1 MRSQSYIASFL
12 LRSVVVLG
20 ASALVACSVKTTDSD
35 GNIPGTNIDPDD
47 IDDMIDDAANNIEI
61 CDGMTFNELQHSNG
75 LSDGCRDLINSYLPQ
90 PEDNFSGQL
99 IVLGNYIDS
108 DGSVVIALHGADA
121 QGNAIDQSAFA
132 EATVSVDGTI
142 LSAQAA
148 QPTPIGDAGAD
159 AGASLSAEAGVS
171 LEGQFSFTFSA
182 DITGE
187 LLSLQFVNDYSASMR
202 DDDLDIV
209 STIHSDIL
217 DVLPQAIYEGEA
229 TYFST
234 EVTVKLP
241 FTDDESALRSALER
255 DTSIDRDTTAL
266 YDGMGTGLSSLLTR
280 DRPLKLLI
288 VSTDGLEN
296 SSTEFSKADIV
307 SRLQQN
313 HVAVLMLGAVFSN
326 VDEMQDLA
334 GPYGVF
340 FYTPAYDDLRAAV
353 QQYVESLSNLALLRL
368 PPEYADADQVQI
380 SVAGEQVSVD
390 PSP

>member
-1 MRSQSYIASFL
+1 SL
-12 LRSVVVLG
+12 
-20 ASALVACSVKTTDSD
+20 
-35 GNIPGTNIDPDD
+35 
-47 IDDMIDDAANNIEI
+47 
-61 CDGMTFNELQHSNG
+61 
-75 LSDGCRDLINSYLPQ
+75 
-90 PEDNFSGQL
+90 
-99 IVLGNYIDS
+99 
-108 DGSVVIALHGADA
+108 VIALHGADA
-121 QGNAIDQSAFA
+121 QGNAIDRSAFA
-132 EATVSVDGTI
+132 DATVTVDGTA

-148 QPTPIGDAGAD
+148 PPTPPMDDAGAGVASD
-159 AGASLSAEAGVS
+159 AGASLSVEAGVS
-171 LEGQFSFTFSA
+171 VEGQFSFAFSA

-209 STIHSDIL
+209 ATIHNDIL
-217 DVLPQAIYEGEA
+217 DVLPSAIYEGEA

-234 EVTVKLP
+234 EVTVKQP

-296 SSTEFSKADIV
+296 ASTEFSKADIV
-307 SRLQQN
+307 SLLQQN
-313 HVAVLMLGAVFSN
+313 HVAVLMLGAVFSD
-326 VDEMQDLA
+326 VGEMQDLA

-340 FYTPAYDDLRAAV
+340 FYTPAYEDLRAAV
-353 QQYVESLSNLALLRL
+353 AQYVESLSNLALLRL
-368 PPEYADADQVQI
+368 PPEYADADEIEI